1 MNTMPMPPLNAI
13 RTFECAARH
22 LSFSQAAAE
31 LHVTAS
37 AVSHQIKS
45 LEEYLGTRLF
55 LRKTRQV
62 ELTPEAIS
70 YLPAIRMSLE
80 QISEATRRLMSR
92 QDEVIRINVAPAIA
106 GGWLIPRLYDFY
118 SSHAGVEIE
127 ITTSMRLVDF
137 TRSDV
142 DLAVRYGKGQWP
154 GLKSH
159 LLLREELVLVC
170 SPKLLEGD
178 RGPQSAADLKRL
190 PLLHVRPKETDW
202 QEWFAAAGIEPF
214 DLAKRIGF
222 QSSPL
227 MLDAVEAGLGYGI
240 VSRHLIQQELASG
253 RIVIPLDIRAT
264 GSNGYFLVYPDS
276 RCDDPKVVLFRD
288 WVLGQTKPYR
298 AGSG

>member
-1 MNTMPMPPLNAI
+1 MPIPPLNAI

-22 LSFSQAAAE
+22 LSFSRAAVE

-45 LEEYLGTRLF
+45 LEEYLGIQLF
-55 LRKTRQV
+55 LRKARQV
-62 ELTPEAIS
+62 ELTPEAEA

-80 QISEATRRLMSR
+80 QISEATRRLMNR

-118 SSHAGVEIE
+118 STHTAVEIE

-142 DLAVRYGKGQWP
+142 DLAVRYGKGVWP

-159 LLLREELVLVC
+159 LLIQEELVLIC
-170 SPKLLEGD
+170 SPKLLEGNQ
-178 RGPQSAADLKRL
+178 GPKSAEALKRL
-190 PLLHVRPKETDW
+190 PLLHVRPKVTDW

-214 DLAKRIGF
+214 DQEKGIGF

-253 RIVIPLDIRAT
+253 RIVIPLDISAT
-264 GSNGYFLVYPDS
+264 GSNGYYLVYPES
-276 RCDDPKVVLFRD
+276 RCNDPKVVLFRD
-288 WVLGQTKPYR
+288 WVLGQIR
-298 AGSG
+298 S